1 MNGISHHSAKWNE
14 VLRAYY
20 AIRAHSRDL
29 EKQESKSQ
37 GKIIFSLLFLVL
49 IVTLLAAMIH
59 SS

>member
-37 GKIIFSLLFLVL
+37 GKIIFSLLFLVYS
-49 IVTLLAAMIH
+49 TDNKD
-59 SS
+59 SPKYS